1 MAAKRNPNGEGT
13 IYLRKDGRYEGAGY
27 VLMPD
32 GTQKR
37 RRVYGR
43 TWEETRKKL
52 TAMLAQSDQ
61 GIPAADTTENLGSYL
76 AYWLDHVVRHKV
88 RASTVYSYSKCV
100 NAYIVPRLGKKKLA
114 RLSAKDVR
122 LFLDWA
128 RQACQCCVQG
138 QDAARPPT
146 KRRCC
151 ALSPKKCCDKH
162 LSPRMVQYLHAVLR
176 NALQHAVREEMI
188 QRNVAKLVQMQT
200 PRYRVGRGLSAEE
213 AKKLLA
219 EVRDDRLSAAY
230 VLALYLGLR
239 RGELL
244 GLHWADV
251 DLEGGSLE
259 IRTALQRVDGALVL
273 TAPKTRRSERP
284 VPLPR
289 VCVDA
294 LRRHRAG
301 QHAERVAA
309 GERWRESGLV
319 FTTRLGTAI
328 EPRNLNRHFYPVRE
342 RLGLEV
348 RFHDLRHTC
357 VTLLLGLGIPPHI
370 VRDIVG
376 HSALDVTMNIYAHAD
391 MTEKRAALDRLGS
404 LLDGD

>member
-1 MAAKRNPNGEGT
+1 MAKRNPNGEGT
-13 IYLRKDGRYEGAGY
+13 IYRRKDGRYEGAGY

-32 GTQKR
+32 GTYKR
-37 RRVYGR
+37 RRVYGH
-43 TWEETRKKL
+43 TWEEARKKL
-52 TAMLAQSDQ
+52 TELLSKSDQ
-61 GIPAADTTENLGSYL
+61 GIPAADTTESLSTYL
-76 AYWLDHVVRHKV
+76 PYWLEHVVSHKV
-88 RASTVYSYSKCV
+88 RPSTVYSYSKCV

-128 RQACQCCVQG
+128 RQACQCCAQG
-138 QDAARPPT
+138 RDAARPT
-146 KRRCC
+146 GARRCC
-151 ALSPKKCCDKH
+151 AATPKRCCERR

-176 NALQHAVREEMI
+176 NALQHAVREELV
-188 QRNVAKLVQMQT
+188 QRNVAKLVQVQT
-200 PRYRVGRGLSAEE
+200 PRYRVGRGLSVAEG
-213 AKKLLA
+213 KKLLDD
-219 EVRDDRLSAAY
+219 VRDDRLSAAY

-244 GLHWADV
+244 GLHWSDV
-251 DLEGGSLE
+251 DLDGGSLE
-259 IRTALQRVDGALVL
+259 IRTALQRVNGELTL

-284 VPLPR
+284 VPLPV

-294 LRRHRAG
+294 LRRHFER
-301 QHAERVAA
+301 QAEEREAA
-309 GERWRESGLV
+309 GEQWQETGLV
-319 FTTRLGTAI
+319 FTTRRGTPI
-328 EPRNLNRHFYPVRE
+328 EPRNLNRHFYPIRE
-342 RLGLEV
+342 RLGLDI

-391 MTEKRAALDRLGS
+391 MTEKRAALDKLGD
-404 LLDGD
+404 LLSEE

>member
-1 MAAKRNPNGEGT
+1 MAKRNPNGEGT
-13 IYLRKDGRYEGAGY
+13 IYRRKDGRYEGAGY

-32 GTQKR
+32 GTQRR
-37 RRVYGR
+37 RRVYGKTR
-43 TWEETRKKL
+43 EEARKKL
-52 TAMLAQSDQ
+52 TEMLSKSDQ
-61 GIPAADTTENLGSYL
+61 GIPAADTTESLGAYL
-76 AYWLDHVVRHKV
+76 AYWLEHVVRHKV

-100 NAYIVPRLGKKKLA
+100 NAYIVPQLGKKKVA

-128 RQACQCCVQG
+128 RLACQCCAQG
-138 QDAARPPT
+138 QDTACPAA

-151 ALSPKKCCDKH
+151 AATPKRCCERR

-176 NALQHAVREEMI
+176 NALQHAVREELV
-188 QRNVAKLVQMQT
+188 QRNVAKLVQVQT
-200 PRYRVGRGLSAEE
+200 PRYRVGRGLSVAE

-219 EVRDDRLSAAY
+219 DVQDNRLGAAY

-244 GLHWADV
+244 GLHWSDV
-251 DLEGGSLE
+251 DLERGSLE
-259 IRTALQRVDGALVL
+259 IRTALQRVNGELTL

-284 VPLPR
+284 VPLPA

-294 LRRHRAG
+294 LRRRRDL
-301 QHAERVAA
+301 QMEERHAV
-309 GERWRESGLV
+309 GERWQDSGLV
-319 FTTRLGTAI
+319 FTTRLGTPI
-328 EPRNLNRHFYPVRE
+328 EPRNLNRHFYPIRE
-342 RLGLEV
+342 RLELDV

-357 VTLLLGLGIPPHI
+357 VTLLLGVGVPPHI

-391 MTEKRAALDRLGS
+391 MTEKRAALDKLGT
-404 LLDGD
+404 LLAVE